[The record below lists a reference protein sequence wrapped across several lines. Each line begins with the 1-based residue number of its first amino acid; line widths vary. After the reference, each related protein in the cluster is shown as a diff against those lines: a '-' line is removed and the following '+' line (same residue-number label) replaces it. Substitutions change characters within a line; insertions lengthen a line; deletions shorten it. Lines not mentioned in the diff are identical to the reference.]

1 MANNRTLKI
10 IFYQT
15 LVLAT
20 LQILTLLL
28 QEYRVV
34 KVVIL
39 LALFL
44 WISYQNGRYLFAAK
58 EYGFKPYFKLLLITF
73 FLFELSKIVT
83 YFMGYLPRYTDVPLG
98 IGFVVSFL
106 TISLYLGV
114 LLLLNQTK
122 VIKCIYERKL

>member
-1 MANNRTLKI
+1 
-10 IFYQT
+10 
-15 LVLAT
+15 
-20 LQILTLLL
+20 
-28 QEYRVV
+28 
-34 KVVIL
+34 
-39 LALFL
+39 
-44 WISYQNGRYLFAAK
+44 LFAAK